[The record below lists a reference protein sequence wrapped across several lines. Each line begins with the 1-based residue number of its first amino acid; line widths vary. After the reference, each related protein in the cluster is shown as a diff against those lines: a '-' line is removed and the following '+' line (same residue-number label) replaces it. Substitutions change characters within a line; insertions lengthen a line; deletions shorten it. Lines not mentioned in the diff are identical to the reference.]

1 MAACAFLSLRV
12 FAVRNIG
19 DIFNYSISHALCLLE
34 AHFRIQFVLV
44 SDGCF
49 DSLGLN
55 AISKAFL
62 THWHF
67 QRGILWQKKSS
78 YQQPHASYLLGYN
91 TFSISLK
98 GW

>member
-1 MAACAFLSLRV
+1 MLCCKFFASINILKVVKPNAFLSLRV

-34 AHFRIQFVLV
+34 AHFRIKFVLV
-44 SDGCF
+44 FDGCF

-67 QRGILWQKKSS
+67 QRGIL
-78 YQQPHASYLLGYN
+78 
-91 TFSISLK
+91 
-98 GW
+98 

>member
-1 MAACAFLSLRV
+1 M
-12 FAVRNIG
+12 
-19 DIFNYSISHALCLLE
+19 LCLLE

-67 QRGILWQKKSS
+67 QRGYYDKKKAHISS
-78 YQQPHASYLLGYN
+78 HMLHIYWVITL
-91 TFSISLK
+91 FF
-98 GW
+98 